1 MRYELIRIIDK
12 KEGTIYEPNNIFT
25 DNDYKKLI
33 SDIEG
38 IFVNI
43 KNLPYEGKNIV
54 VEYK

>member
-25 DNDYKKLI
+25 DNDYKELVN
-33 SDIEG
+33 DIEG
-38 IFVNI
+38 TFINI
-43 KNLPYEGKNIV
+43 KNLPYEGKNII

>member
-25 DNDYKKLI
+25 DNDYKELVN
-33 SDIEG
+33 DIEG
-38 IFVNI
+38 TFIDI

>member
-25 DNDYKKLI
+25 DNDYKKLVN
-33 SDIEG
+33 DIEG
-38 IFVNI
+38 TFINI

>member
-25 DNDYKKLI
+25 DNDYKALI
-33 SDIEG
+33 NDIEG

>member
-25 DNDYKKLI
+25 DNDYKELVK
-33 SDIEG
+33 DIEG
-38 IFVNI
+38 TFINI